1 MSETGEKGVLARAPS
16 DLFENLDAGE
26 AQLLADSQ
34 PFPARPQPIG
44 GSRKGVP
51 NKRNAQMRDLYLR
64 MGLPHPLLWQGQLLQ
79 RGVDQLAKDLDCKAI
94 EAAEL
99 LAKVADRI
107 APYIEGKQ
115 PTAIKVEGGAGL
127 PVLVLGELAAAREG
141 LAQARDEGALAI
153 DDELDAAIGRHER
166 NQGLSHDDE

>member
-16 DLFENLDAGE
+16 DLFENIDAGE
-26 AQLLADSQ
+26 AQMLADSA

-44 GSRKGVP
+44 GSRKGIP
-51 NKRNAQMRDLYLR
+51 NKRTTQMRDLYLR

-79 RGVDQLAKDLDCKAI
+79 RGVDQLAKDLDCRAI

-99 LAKVADRI
+99 LAKVADRL

-115 PTAIKVEGGAGL
+115 PTAVKIEGGRGL

-141 LAQARDEGALAI
+141 LIAARDEGALAI
-153 DDELDAAIGRHER
+153 DDELEGAIGRHER
-166 NQGLSHDDE
+166 NQGLSGDED